1 MDENKIFDVDGN
13 EIDIPDEL
21 LDGKGVEEEDE

>member
-13 EIDIPDEL
+13 EIEIPKEF
-21 LDGKGVEEEDE
+21 LDGKEEGAEDE

>member
-1 MDENKIFDVDGN
+1 MDENKIYDVDGN

-21 LDGKGVEEEDE
+21 LNGKGVEEDE

>member
-13 EIDIPDEL
+13 EIEIPEEL
-21 LDGKGVEEEDE
+21 LNGKGVEEDE

>member
-1 MDENKIFDVDGN
+1 MDENKIYDVDGN

-21 LDGKGVEEEDE
+21 LDGKGVEKDE

>member
-13 EIDIPDEL
+13 EIEIPDEL

>member
-21 LDGKGVEEEDE
+21 LDGKGVEEDE